1 MKVVRNLI
9 FWLFSMLLMGAG
21 HFAFANQ
28 ENIQDVHLD
37 EAVVTERRNPPKL
50 EVSSSSNV
58 IPKDVTIKVRDLPVE
73 SNNGVWCKWVKLNTN
88 LPFLWNCIGDGNG
101 VNQLNAF
108 PIMIKGLMKIIISI
122 VLVMSFLMI
131 VAGGVMMTT
140 AGYESGNFAKW
151 KGMITSV
158 AKALAMLGASW
169 VILKLINPNFFN

>member
-9 FWLFSMLLMGAG
+9 FDFFYVVDGGWTFCFCYGAD
-21 HFAFANQ
+21 A
-28 ENIQDVHLD
+28 
-37 EAVVTERRNPPKL
+37 
-50 EVSSSSNV
+50 
-58 IPKDVTIKVRDLPVE
+58 
-73 SNNGVWCKWVKLNTN
+73 GVATTKPLNECKWVKLNTN
-88 LPFLWNCIGDGNG
+88 LPFLWNCIGVSSDGS

-169 VILKLINPNFFN
+169 VILKLINPNFF

>member
-9 FWLFSMLLMGAG
+9 FWLFSMLLLGAG
-21 HFAFANQ
+21 HFAFAN
-28 ENIQDVHLD
+28 
-37 EAVVTERRNPPKL
+37 EAVVTARRNPPKL

-88 LPFLWNCIGDGNG
+88 LPFLWNCIGVSSDGK

>member
-1 MKVVRNLI
+1 MKVLRNLI
-9 FWLFSMLLMGAG
+9 FCLFSMLLMGAG

-37 EAVVTERRNPPKL
+37 EVVITAKRKTTNPQSSIANSPSAVPRTE
-50 EVSSSSNV
+50 
-58 IPKDVTIKVRDLPVE
+58 
-73 SNNGVWCKWVKLNTN
+73 GCKWVKLNTN
-88 LPFLWNCIGDGNG
+88 LPFLWNCIGVSSDGK

-140 AGYESGNFAKW
+140 AGYESGNFVKW